1 MIVRE
6 VFMNQ
11 IYIVGAGPGSPDLLT
26 IRGMRLL
33 QEADVILHAGS
44 LVNPVLLQFAR
55 PEAALFDTAG
65 MVLEEIVKVM
75 IDSVKAG
82 RKVVRLASGDPSI
95 FGAVREMTEPLIE
108 AGLDF
113 EIIPG
118 VSSFL
123 AGAAAIK
130 KELTVTEVVQTVI
143 LTRCEGRTP
152 MPELEQLK
160 ELARHQATLIIF
172 LSVHLSSR
180 VEAGLLESYPPDT
193 PIAIVYKASWPDE
206 QVIAGRLDHLHA
218 LVRENKITK
227 TALIYVGKFLTA
239 EGTRSKLYDATFTH
253 GYRKA
258 SS

>member
-1 MIVRE
+1 MKT
-6 VFMNQ
+6 NK

-26 IRGMRLL
+26 VRGMRLL
-33 QEADVILHAGS
+33 QDADVILHAGS

-65 MVLEEIVKVM
+65 MILEEIVKVM
-75 IDSVKAG
+75 IDSVKTG

-108 AGLDF
+108 AGLEF

-130 KELTVTEVVQTVI
+130 KELTVPEVVQTVI

-160 ELARHQATLIIF
+160 ALVRHQATLIIF

-180 VEAGLLESYPPDT
+180 VEADLLEAYPPET
-193 PIAIVYKASWPDE
+193 PIAIVYRVSWPDE
-206 QVIAGRLDHLHA
+206 QVIRGRLDNLHT